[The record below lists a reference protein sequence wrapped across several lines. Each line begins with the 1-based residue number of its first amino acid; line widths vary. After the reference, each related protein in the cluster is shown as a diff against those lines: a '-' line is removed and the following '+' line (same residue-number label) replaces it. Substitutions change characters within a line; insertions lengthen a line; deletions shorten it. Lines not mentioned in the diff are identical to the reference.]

1 MSYIGGPLPG
11 QEKEEESEN
20 RDLIQSYKDRTI
32 GKETIDRTISVVQ
45 KLQKDTPEWL
55 KQGASTTGSLL
66 RDTYMDVRTLEGKE
80 WLNPADVVT
89 AGAVRTVEGI
99 GWLGQKAI
107 AEPVEAIAHKGLGI
121 DPRGAKFLGIA
132 TEIAVTAGGA
142 PKAAKYVKSGA
153 AVGDL
158 TEFAF
163 KTADP
168 ESIAGM
174 VYRTGGGVA
183 PVPKKLTKTKIFSK
197 PLYDVKT
204 TDVNRTAGGYKGEF
218 GEYPKGMG
226 HQGLAN
232 IMYENI
238 PGLKLKFGKLRS
250 LQQEF
255 TKHHHIED
263 IAFTGKWA
271 NTSDFEEVFTILNK
285 DYKIYPGDSPT
296 NIIGMMDEGN
306 KFLQTGKTSLIQELK
321 KTNFPGLEK
330 IEKYSDLSR
339 ADAPKGTKKL
349 IDTVFKSPE
358 YGDEFFPGF
367 KNPVTGEIKP
377 HQMQPMFETLPDG
390 TRVPTVLP
398 QKDIGFETWK
408 ALGLDAASE
417 NFRKLPIEQQQLLK
431 SQTWSNRFKTLGVN
445 RKNNK
450 YDPTK
455 MILSKDHIDTL
466 HYKVYNSPEFI
477 QKRQLE
483 QMIDDGSYHTLTA
496 EQKAEKIA
504 EVYTIQKNASINVA
518 IKRLKLIKAYL
529 RKTEPDRYKAF
540 YSKDPNKLRQWI
552 KDNNGIAANL
562 GWYPKKS
569 KVPDFKT
576 LTNPDTA
583 KITPELKIV
592 FSTLVQ

>member
-183 PVPKKLTKTKIFSK
+183 PVPKKLTKLPPSVADVQIARKFKGDSAFIEQISAKTSRMKDLINQTADKRGWTDLSKYKGGDNYITTPKGEKFRYMWKDGRYSWRSMTSEGKRALKRLTGEGADLKSIEPLFKKHFNPTQAKEASALYVDTQRVVNSKIRTAIREYNKTVPDSK
-197 PLYDVKT
+197 HLSLEHIFDVKFYDNIKK
-204 TDVNRTAGGYKGEF
+204 DVPAFSGRGANELGNITALNKVENMRTGALNRKVDTWDAFLGTIRKDKGFPDYDKVISQFIYEDV
-218 GEYPKGMG
+218 GNVV
-226 HQGLAN
+226 AN
-232 IMYENI
+232 
-238 PGLKLKFGKLRS
+238 
-250 LQQEF
+250 F
-255 TKHHHIED
+255 TK
-263 IAFTGKWA
+263 
-271 NTSDFEEVFTILNK
+271 K
-285 DYKIYPGDSPT
+285 DW
-296 NIIGMMDEGN
+296 
-306 KFLQTGKTSLIQELK
+306 
-321 KTNFPGLEK
+321 
-330 IEKYSDLSR
+330 
-339 ADAPKGTKKL
+339 
-349 IDTVFKSPE
+349 
-358 YGDEFFPGF
+358 DEF
-367 KNPVTGEIKP
+367 
-377 HQMQPMFETLPDG
+377 
-390 TRVPTVLP
+390 
-398 QKDIGFETWK
+398 
-408 ALGLDAASE
+408 
-417 NFRKLPIEQQQLLK
+417 IEQFL
-431 SQTWSNRFKTLGVN
+431 T
-445 RKNNK
+445 
-450 YDPTK
+450 
-455 MILSKDHIDTL
+455 
-466 HYKVYNSPEFI
+466 
-477 QKRQLE
+477 RQ
-483 QMIDDGSYHTLTA
+483 G
-496 EQKAEKIA
+496 
-504 EVYTIQKNASINVA
+504 
-518 IKRLKLIKAYL
+518 
-529 RKTEPDRYKAF
+529 
-540 YSKDPNKLRQWI
+540 
-552 KDNNGIAANL
+552 
-562 GWYPKKS
+562 
-569 KVPDFKT
+569 
-576 LTNPDTA
+576 DTA
-583 KITPELKIV
+583 QEIIIEMARKRN
-592 FSTLVQ
+592 